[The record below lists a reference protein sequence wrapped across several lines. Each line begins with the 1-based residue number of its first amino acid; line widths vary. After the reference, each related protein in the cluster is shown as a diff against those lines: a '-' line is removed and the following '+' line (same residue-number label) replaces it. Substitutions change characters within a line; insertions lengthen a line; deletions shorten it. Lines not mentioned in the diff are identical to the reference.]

1 MVWLMCTKT
10 RRQVFI
16 CTTRHRRCRYGKDSR
31 IDFNEKPITIEPPAD
46 YCENENV
53 IDYKSMTV
61 PELKAYAAELGIDL
75 GSASKKDAIIQEIVD
90 AVAVEDTTS
99 ETEV

>member
-1 MVWLMCTKT
+1 MAKT
-10 RRQVFI
+10 VGL
-16 CTTRHRRCRYGKDSR
+16 T
-31 IDFNEKPITIEPPAD
+31 FNEKPITIEPPAD
-46 YCENENV
+46 YCENENNIGENENV

>member
-1 MVWLMCTKT
+1 MAKT
-10 RRQVFI
+10 VGL
-16 CTTRHRRCRYGKDSR
+16 T
-31 IDFNEKPITIEPPAD
+31 FNEKPITIEPPAD

-75 GSASKKDAIIQEIVD
+75 GSASKKDAIIQEVVD

>member
-1 MVWLMCTKT
+1 MAKT
-10 RRQVFI
+10 VGL
-16 CTTRHRRCRYGKDSR
+16 T
-31 IDFNEKPITIEPPAD
+31 FNEKPITIEPPAD

-53 IDYKSMTV
+53 IDYKIMTV

>member
-1 MVWLMCTKT
+1 MAKT
-10 RRQVFI
+10 VGL
-16 CTTRHRRCRYGKDSR
+16 T
-31 IDFNEKPITIEPPAD
+31 FNEKPITIEPPAD

-75 GSASKKDAIIQEIVD
+75 GSAS
-90 AVAVEDTTS
+90 
-99 ETEV
+99 

>member
-1 MVWLMCTKT
+1 MAKT
-10 RRQVFI
+10 VGL
-16 CTTRHRRCRYGKDSR
+16 T
-31 IDFNEKPITIEPPAD
+31 FNEKPITIEPPAD
-46 YCENENV
+46 YCENV

>member
-1 MVWLMCTKT
+1 MAKT
-10 RRQVFI
+10 VGL
-16 CTTRHRRCRYGKDSR
+16 T
-31 IDFNEKPITIEPPAD
+31 FNEKPITIEPPAD

-53 IDYKSMTV
+53 IDYKNMTV

>member
-1 MVWLMCTKT
+1 MAKT
-10 RRQVFI
+10 VGL
-16 CTTRHRRCRYGKDSR
+16 T
-31 IDFNEKPITIEPPAD
+31 FNEKPITIEPPAD
-46 YCENENV
+46 YSENENV

-61 PELKAYAAELGIDL
+61 PELKAYVAELGIDL

>member
-1 MVWLMCTKT
+1 MAKT
-10 RRQVFI
+10 VGL
-16 CTTRHRRCRYGKDSR
+16 T
-31 IDFNEKPITIEPPAD
+31 FNEKPITIEPPAD

-90 AVAVEDTTS
+90 CSCGRGYDKRNGGVGYGLC
-99 ETEV
+99 

>member
-16 CTTRHRRCRYGKDSR
+16 CTTRHRRC
-31 IDFNEKPITIEPPAD
+31 PAD
-46 YCENENV
+46 YRENENV

>member
-1 MVWLMCTKT
+1 MAKT
-10 RRQVFI
+10 VGL
-16 CTTRHRRCRYGKDSR
+16 T
-31 IDFNEKPITIEPPAD
+31 FNEKPITIEPPAD

-61 PELKAYAAELGIDL
+61 PELKVYAAELGIDL